1 LIQRNDVPA
10 SGAASRLELQRAV
23 RRLRHP
29 DAITIDGGLAMA
41 DVTDL
46 ASPARKGP
54 GGSTRSQE
62 KLEEQ
67 VARLQDDIK
76 AIAASLARLSD
87 EKVGE
92 ARSTARAQYKS
103 LVRSGQNVVDDL
115 GEQVG
120 AVENQMADAI
130 RERPL
135 TAVAGAIGVGFLIAL
150 LSRR

>member
-1 LIQRNDVPA
+1 
-10 SGAASRLELQRAV
+10 
-23 RRLRHP
+23 
-29 DAITIDGGLAMA
+29 MA